1 MSNVREWAGCPSPLA
16 WRGGM
21 SERDIIERLMD
32 FERCGITAEDR
43 VEMRESAAM
52 EIFNLRQRVEALRS
66 ALKVIEGS
74 TDRLRAL
81 QAAAALNNIGPD
93 V

>member
-1 MSNVREWAGCPSPLA
+1 MSD
-16 WRGGM
+16 
-21 SERDIIERLMD
+21 RDIIDRLMD
-32 FERCGITAEDR
+32 FERCGITAEER
-43 VEMRESAAM
+43 VEIRESAAM
-52 EIFNLRQRVEALRS
+52 EIFTLRQRVETLRS

-81 QAAAALNNIGPD
+81 QAVAALENIGPK

>member
-1 MSNVREWAGCPSPLA
+1 MAGE
-16 WRGGM
+16 M
-21 SERDIIERLMD
+21 EERDIIDRLMD
-32 FERCGITAEDR
+32 FECCGITAEER

-52 EIFNLRQRVEALRS
+52 EIFTLRQRVDNLRS

>member
-1 MSNVREWAGCPSPLA
+1 MAGE
-16 WRGGM
+16 M
-21 SERDIIERLMD
+21 EERDIIDRLMD
-32 FERCGITAEDR
+32 FEHSGITATDR
-43 VEMRESAAM
+43 VELRESAAM
-52 EIFNLRQRVEALRS
+52 EIFNLRQRVENLRS

-81 QAAAALNNIGPD
+81 QAAAALENIGPK

>member
-1 MSNVREWAGCPSPLA
+1 MK
-16 WRGGM
+16 
-21 SERDIIERLMD
+21 ERDIIERLMD
-32 FERCGITAEDR
+32 FEHCGITTACIEL
-43 VEMRESAAM
+43 RESAAV
-52 EIFNLRQRVEALRS
+52 EIFNLRQRVENLRS
-66 ALKVIEGS
+66 ALKIIEGS

>member
-1 MSNVREWAGCPSPLA
+1 MSDP
-16 WRGGM
+16 
-21 SERDIIERLMD
+21 DIIERLMG
-32 FERCGITAEDR
+32 FENFGLTAEDR
-43 VEMRESAAM
+43 VQMREDAAM
-52 EIFNLRQRVEALRS
+52 EIFNLRQRVESLRS

-81 QAAAALNNIGPD
+81 QAAAALDNIGPK

>member
-1 MSNVREWAGCPSPLA
+1 MSDP
-16 WRGGM
+16 
-21 SERDIIERLMD
+21 DIIERLMD
-32 FERCGITAEDR
+32 FENFGLTAEDR
-43 VEMRESAAM
+43 VQMREDAAM
-52 EIFNLRQRVEALRS
+52 EIFNLRQRVESLRS

-81 QAAAALNNIGPD
+81 QAAAALENIGPK

>member
-1 MSNVREWAGCPSPLA
+1 MSDP
-16 WRGGM
+16 
-21 SERDIIERLMD
+21 DIIERLMD
-32 FERCGITAEDR
+32 FENFGLTAEDR
-43 VEMRESAAM
+43 VQMREDAAM
-52 EIFNLRQRVEALRS
+52 EIFNLRQRVESLRS

-81 QAAAALNNIGPD
+81 QAAAALDNIGPK